1 MNKKNIKYIVTS
13 LVMLNFLALAPKPV
27 TAEAYSYFSNSLGS
41 ETYYSHKDNKSK
53 GFDIFNE
60 KNQNYLSSE
69 QKKELQEIKK
79 CKDKGD
85 SLSEDQRK
93 TLHSLIDC
101 VIKGRLGDNKYAD
114 FKSLMDKKRSN
125 TNLTDEENK
134 RLSEYNDIIDGTKPT
149 GADILDQ
156 FLR

>member
-13 LVMLNFLALAPKPV
+13 LVMINCLALASKS
-27 TAEAYSYFSNSLGS
+27 ASAYTYFS
-41 ETYYSHKDNKSK
+41 YSNFENQISYAHKDGKSK

-60 KNQNYLSSE
+60 KNHKYLSAE

-79 CKDKGD
+79 CKDKGET
-85 SLSEDQRK
+85 LSEDQKK

-101 VIKGRLGDNKYAD
+101 IIKGRLGDKKYAD
-114 FKSLMDKKRSN
+114 FKCLMDKKRSN
-125 TNLTDEENK
+125 TNLTEEETK
-134 RLSEYNDIIDGTKPT
+134 RLDEYNDIIDGTKPT
-149 GADILDQ
+149 GTDILEQ